1 MKHRI
6 IKNVK
11 YDSYSNIEDEYYY
24 VQREKSFLGIK
35 RWSYYKTDVLGSSG
49 LLTSTPIVFKSYK
62 DAYDFCQR
70 VNNVA
75 SPNELKKEVYTKN
88 K

>member
-11 YDSYSNIEDEYYY
+11 YDSYSNVEDEYYY

-49 LLTSTPIVFKSYK
+49 LLTSTPIEFKTLKSAK
-62 DAYDFCQR
+62 EFCER

-75 SPNELKKEVYTKN
+75 SPNDLTEEFYIV
-88 K
+88 